1 MIKKFNLFITFV
13 TIIFLFNSCGAVKEG
28 FSSQKKN
35 NKDEFLVEK
44 KSPLLMP
51 PDYNDLPV
59 PNSEDVKNKDEDNQV
74 KKLITK
80 SNTTDSNFNKSN
92 NSKSSFDIPF
102 PLSLTSISV
111 FPESRILISIF
122 VDLASMEFSTNSF
135 RTEAGLCTTSPAA
148 ILFITSLSKCF
159 MLGI

>member
-1 MIKKFNLFITFV
+1 MRRFSLYYLFIFA
-13 TIIFLFNSCGAVKEG
+13 LLASCSSIKESVG
-28 FSSQKKN
+28 SKKN
-35 NKDEFLVEK
+35 NSDEFLVEK

-92 NSKSSFDIPF
+92 NSKSSFEELLKEKIK
-102 PLSLTSISV
+102 
-111 FPESRILISIF
+111 
-122 VDLASMEFSTNSF
+122 N
-135 RTEAGLCTTSPAA
+135 
-148 ILFITSLSKCF
+148 
-159 MLGI
+159 